1 MQNFNNKILAVTLLI
16 ISINTASASEDLAQN
31 NKVSIPQSVLGI
43 TDIKTEISYTKALLE
58 LEKAKYQLSRAKSG
72 IFDDSQTPQSQSAMP
87 GMYNPAPSV
96 LSKANDN
103 AASVSVNAESKTP
116 RLAAV
121 YGGAKLT
128 ALFKFSDGSSVEAR
142 AGDTLPGGY
151 VVKSVTVD
159 RVQLVHEGKVINVG
173 S

>member
-1 MQNFNNKILAVTLLI
+1 MQNFKNKFLAVTLLI
-16 ISINTASASEDLAQN
+16 ISINTASAAEELVQS
-31 NKVSIPQSVLGI
+31 NKVLIPKSVIGI
-43 TDIKTEISYTKALLE
+43 SDIKSEISYTKALLE
-58 LEKAKYQLSRAKSG
+58 LEKAKYQLTRAKAG
-72 IFDDSQTPQSQSAMP
+72 IFDDGQTSQSQSPMP
-87 GMYNPAPSV
+87 GMFSATPSA
-96 LSKANDN
+96 LSKPSDN
-103 AASVSVNAESKTP
+103 TATASTTPEPKTP

-128 ALFKFSDGSSVEAR
+128 ALFKYSDGSSVEAR
-142 AGDTLPGGY
+142 AGETLPGGY